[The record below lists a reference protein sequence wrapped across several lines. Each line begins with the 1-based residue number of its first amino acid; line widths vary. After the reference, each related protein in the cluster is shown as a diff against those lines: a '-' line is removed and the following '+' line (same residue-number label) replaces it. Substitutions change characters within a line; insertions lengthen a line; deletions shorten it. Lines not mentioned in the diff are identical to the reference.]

1 MLLNLKYEIRSTNQI
16 SNVAS
21 VHKKSFPVAPGS
33 KKSFPVASGSKKS
46 FPVASGFSRTKS
58 LPAVASDFSRTN
70 HNYLVHLKMDATKNN
85 KFPVASDHEK
95 SFFVASDFSR
105 TKYKTYGK
113 SRSPRLCEFNYTRI
127 LYPVH
132 IIIGTYKKKPIFLR
146 NKYAEILIEEI
157 KKFEDPIVAW
167 CLMPD
172 HLHLLFNP
180 DGRETNLLEIIK
192 SIKGKSSRKVNQTF
206 GVQKLW
212 QKSFY
217 DHILRKE
224 ESIEQVALYI
234 LNNPVRKGIAN
245 EWYEYKYSW
254 SKYYGK

>member
-1 MLLNLKYEIRSTNQI
+1 MLLNSKYEIRSTKQI
-16 SNVAS
+16 PNVAS
-21 VHKKSFPVAPGS
+21 DHKKSFPVAAG
-33 KKSFPVASGSKKS
+33 
-46 FPVASGFSRTKS
+46 
-58 LPAVASDFSRTN
+58 
-70 HNYLVHLKMDATKNN
+70 
-85 KFPVASDHEK
+85 
-95 SFFVASDFSR
+95 FSR

-113 SRSPRLCEFNYTRI
+113 HRSPRLCEFDYTHI

-157 KKFEDPIVAW
+157 KKFEDLIVAW
-167 CLMPD
+167 CLKAD

-180 DGRETNLLEIIK
+180 DEKEINLLETIK
-192 SIKGKSSRKVNQTF
+192 SIKGRTSRKINQIF
-206 GVQKLW
+206 GTQKLW
-212 QKSFY
+212 QRSFY

-224 ESIEQVALYI
+224 ESLEQVALYI
-234 LNNPVRKGIAN
+234 LNNPVRRRIAN